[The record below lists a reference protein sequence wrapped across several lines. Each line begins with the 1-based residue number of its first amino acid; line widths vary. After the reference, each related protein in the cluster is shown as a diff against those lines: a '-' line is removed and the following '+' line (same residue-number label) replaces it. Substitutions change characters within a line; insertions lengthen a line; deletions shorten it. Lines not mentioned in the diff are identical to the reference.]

1 MYYYYLIFIL
11 IFALS
16 LLLTL
21 VVKSFANYFH
31 ILDHPDGVK
40 KMQSRPIPLLGGVAV
55 FFAFFIG
62 LYVFRA
68 VLISGDLELR
78 HWLGVFV
85 GALILMVGGFLDD
98 KYNLSAKKQFIFPL
112 LAAIAPIIGGVGI
125 EKLSNPLGGIIAVPA
140 LVSAVLIIL
149 WLLGMMYTTKLLDG
163 VDGLVSGLGAI
174 GAIII
179 FLFTSSAHYLQPDIA
194 LAAWIFA
201 SACLGFLVLNFNP
214 AKIYLGEGG
223 SLLIGYVLGLLA
235 IISGG
240 KIAIA
245 LLIMGLPILDVIW
258 TISRRFVNGK
268 NPFKLADR
276 KHLHHRLLD
285 VGLSPRQTVFVYYIF
300 AALFGLAGLILQ
312 SRGKLI
318 AFVVLVVIML
328 LIIIF
333 FSWWENKHRPKLL
346 FHICCAPCASFSTQK
361 LLIPKYRVTWY
372 FYNPNLSSK
381 EEYNRRLQS
390 ARQAAKIIGVKLV
403 TVPYRHE
410 AWREMVRDRERDA
423 ERGPRCQ
430 LCYRERLQAA
440 YDYARRNHY
449 HYFSTSLLISPYK
462 DGESIRKI
470 CESLENSGTGPKFM
484 DADFQADNGFHS
496 SLNWA
501 RERGLYLQK
510 YCGCEFSFRK

>member
-1 MYYYYLIFIL
+1 MFQYYFIFFSIFIL
-11 IFALS
+11 SLFLS
-16 LLLTL
+16 LIVLYL
-21 VVKSFANYFH
+21 ANNWK
-31 ILDHPDGVK
+31 IVDCPDGVK
-40 KMQSRPIPLLGGVAV
+40 KLQSKPIPLLGGMAI
-55 FFAFFIG
+55 FLAFFSG
-62 LYVFRA
+62 LYVLRM
-68 VLISGDLELR
+68 VLISGDLEIR
-78 HWLGVFV
+78 HWLGVFA
-85 GALILMVGGFLDD
+85 GACILMIGGFLDD

-112 LAAIAPIIGGVGI
+112 LAAIAPILGGVGI
-125 EKLSNPLGGIIAVPA
+125 EKLSNPLGGMIMLPSII
-140 LVSAVLIIL
+140 SSLIIIF

-163 VDGLVSGLGAI
+163 VDGLVSGLGVI

-179 FLFTSSAHYLQPDIA
+179 FLFTSSTNYLQPDIA

-223 SLLIGYVLGLLA
+223 SLFVGYVLGVLA

-245 LLIMGLPILDVIW
+245 LLIMGLPILDVVW
-258 TISRRFVNGK
+258 TILRRLAKGK
-268 NPFKLADR
+268 NPFRLADR

-285 VGLSPRQTVFVYYIF
+285 IGLSAKQTVFVYYLF
-300 AALFGLAGLILQ
+300 ATLSGLTALFLQ
-312 SRGKLI
+312 SKGKLI
-318 AFVVLVVIML
+318 ALIILVLVML

-333 FSWWENKHRPKLL
+333 FSFWEKKHRPRLL
-346 FHICCAPCASFSTQK
+346 FHVCCAPCASFSTQK
-361 LLIPKYRVTWY
+361 ILLSKYRVTWY

-390 ARQAAKIIGVKLV
+390 TRRAAKIVGVKLIII
-403 TVPYRHE
+403 PYRHE
-410 AWREMVRDRERDA
+410 AWREMVCGYERDA

-430 LCYRERLQAA
+430 LCCKERLQAT
-440 YDYARRNHY
+440 YNYAKRKHF

-462 DGESIRKI
+462 DGDFIRMI
-470 CESLENSGTGPKFM
+470 CTDLEKNGDSKFM
-484 DADFQADNGFHS
+484 DMDFQANNGFYD